1 MIFRRDF
8 MITKRANEI
17 INGEENI
24 EVLYKG
30 ISVWLENINTST
42 EMSTIR
48 VLENNEMITVPLSEL
63 RETDREL
70 K

>member
-1 MIFRRDF
+1 